1 MLLIVYNSDSLLKV
15 LLFSLDVFTLC
26 LLESSPVMASYC
38 VNLIQA
44 RGIGL
49 EGTSVEQMLPLY
61 W

>member
-1 MLLIVYNSDSLLKV
+1 MPFIVYDSDSLLKV

-26 LLESSPVMASYC
+26 LFESSPVMASYC